1 MFIDLDVPGPGIE
14 YQPTSRWFLDKSKA
28 GGGILMD
35 WGPYDFAVLNDLFQ
49 PTAVEVLGAWTR
61 RPLTQVDPVDT
72 VFDVETHVGA
82 MIRYALQD
90 DPPICIQY
98 ERASCTHGE
107 EYHHVEIEG
116 TLGSVRWSPYDFG
129 HPQPIILA
137 LDRDGQAGE
146 REIQIQ
152 NQSRYGVMDRPLCYF
167 YESLQGLSSLAL
179 LNEQAVFNLLCIQA
193 IAKCATTQEPQVVK
207 R

>member
-1 MFIDLDVPGPGIE
+1 
-14 YQPTSRWFLDKSKA
+14 
-28 GGGILMD
+28 
-35 WGPYDFAVLNDLFQ
+35 
-49 PTAVEVLGAWTR
+49 
-61 RPLTQVDPVDT
+61 
-72 VFDVETHVGA
+72 

-193 IAKCATTQEPQVVK
+193 ITNARPHRNLKS
-207 R
+207 